1 MLAETITSRPQLPAQ
16 VLKTVWVYQRTDK
29 T

>member
-1 MLAETITSRPQLPAQ
+1 MLAETIKSRPQLPAQ
-16 VLKTVWVYQRTDK
+16 VLETVRVYQRTDK